1 MGTGRIRSHQFRS
14 SLLWLATL
22 RAFRNLHSSVTDPG
36 KPLLFK
42 RSHFTTRLPVDCV
55 YSPSHFWARE
65 INGTWRIGFT
75 KFATRMLGDMVDH
88 DFETKPGTAIA
99 PGQILGWVEG
109 FKAISD
115 VYGFCVGEFFRVNP
129 DLAANIALITKKP
142 YADGWLYEARGSLDD
157 KCVDVHG
164 YAAILNQTIDKML
177 EQQQAG
183 KGTDIE

>member
-1 MGTGRIRSHQFRS
+1 M
-14 SLLWLATL
+14 AD
-22 RAFRNLHSSVTDPG
+22 RA

-42 RSHFTTRLPVDCV
+42 RSHFATRLPVDCV
-55 YSPSHFWARE
+55 YNPSHLWARKME
-65 INGTWRIGFT
+65 NDAWRVGFT

-88 DFETKPGTAIA
+88 DFETKPGTTIE

-115 VYGFCVGEFFRVNP
+115 VYGFCAGEFVGTNSA
-129 DLAANIALITKKP
+129 LQKNIALISKKP
-142 YADGWLYEARGSLDD
+142 YAAGWLYEARGTLDD
-157 KCVDVHG
+157 KCVDAHG
-164 YAAILNQTIDKML
+164 YVAILDQTIDKML

>member
-1 MGTGRIRSHQFRS
+1 M
-14 SLLWLATL
+14 AE
-22 RAFRNLHSSVTDPG
+22 PE

-55 YSPSHFWARE
+55 FNPSHFWARE
-65 INGTWRIGFT
+65 REGGTWRVGFT

-88 DFETKPGTAIA
+88 DFETKPGGTIE

-115 VYGFCVGEFFRVNP
+115 VYGFCTGEFIGVNP
-129 DLAANIALITKKP
+129 ALQKNIALIDKKP
-142 YADGWLYEARGSLDD
+142 YGDGWLYEMTGTLDD

-164 YAAILNQTIDKML
+164 YAAILDQTIDKML
-177 EQQQAG
+177 EQQQAEKG
-183 KGTDIE
+183 KDIE

>member
-1 MGTGRIRSHQFRS
+1 M
-14 SLLWLATL
+14 AE
-22 RAFRNLHSSVTDPG
+22 PE

-42 RSHFTTRLPVDCV
+42 RSHFTTRLPVDCIF
-55 YSPSHFWARE
+55 SPSHFWARE
-65 INGTWRIGFT
+65 REDGTWRVGFT

-88 DFETKPGTAIA
+88 DFEIKPGGTIE

-115 VYGFCVGEFFRVNP
+115 FYGFCSGEFIGVNP
-129 DLAANIALITKKP
+129 ALQKNIALIDKKP
-142 YADGWLYEARGSLDD
+142 YGDGWLYEARGKLDD

-177 EQQQAG
+177 EQQQAEKG
-183 KGTDIE
+183 KDIE

>member
-1 MGTGRIRSHQFRS
+1 M
-14 SLLWLATL
+14 
-22 RAFRNLHSSVTDPG
+22 TDPG

-65 INGTWRIGFT
+65 IDGTWRIGFT
-75 KFATRMLGDMVDH
+75 KFATRMRGDMVDR
-88 DFETKPGTAIA
+88 DFETQPGTAIA
-99 PGQILGWVEG
+99 PGQILGWVE
-109 FKAISD
+109 F
-115 VYGFCVGEFFRVNP
+115 VRVNP

>member
-1 MGTGRIRSHQFRS
+1 M
-14 SLLWLATL
+14 AE
-22 RAFRNLHSSVTDPG
+22 PE

-55 YSPSHFWARE
+55 FNPSHFWARE
-65 INGTWRIGFT
+65 REGGTWRVGFT

-88 DFETKPGTAIA
+88 DFETKPRGTIE

-115 VYGFCVGEFFRVNP
+115 VYGFCTGEFIGVNP
-129 DLAANIALITKKP
+129 ALQKNIALIDKKP
-142 YADGWLYEARGSLDD
+142 YGDGWLYEMTGKLDD

-164 YAAILNQTIDKML
+164 YAAILDQTIDKML
-177 EQQQAG
+177 EQQQAEKG
-183 KGTDIE
+183 KDIE

>member
-1 MGTGRIRSHQFRS
+1 
-14 SLLWLATL
+14 
-22 RAFRNLHSSVTDPG
+22 
-36 KPLLFK
+36 
-42 RSHFTTRLPVDCV
+42 
-55 YSPSHFWARE
+55 
-65 INGTWRIGFT
+65 
-75 KFATRMLGDMVDH
+75 MLGDMVDH

-142 YADGWLYEARGSLDD
+142 YADGWLYEACGSLDD